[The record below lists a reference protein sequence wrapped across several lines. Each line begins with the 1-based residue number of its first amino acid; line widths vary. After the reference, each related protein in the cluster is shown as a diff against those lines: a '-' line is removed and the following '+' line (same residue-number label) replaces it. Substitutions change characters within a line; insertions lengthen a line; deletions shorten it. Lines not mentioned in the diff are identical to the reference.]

1 MICDFLI
8 LQCIT
13 GEVRASSY
21 DPGNRAGSVTGINF
35 VVCSYGKFQPGY
47 RMKFKKQ
54 NQNGATLTS
63 IVRDYHSF
71 ADSCNFTNKA
81 NSNTFEVEMH
91 TRQNYAILAAQ
102 FRKRS

>member
-1 MICDFLI
+1 MI
-8 LQCIT
+8 
-13 GEVRASSY
+13 
-21 DPGNRAGSVTGINF
+21 PVTGLARLPGWILSSVHMGNF
-35 VVCSYGKFQPGY
+35 SPVTG
-47 RMKFKKQ
+47 MKFKKQ

-81 NSNTFEVEMH
+81 NSNTFELEMH

>member
-1 MICDFLI
+1 M
-8 LQCIT
+8 
-13 GEVRASSY
+13 
-21 DPGNRAGSVTGINF
+21 NF

-47 RMKFKKQ
+47 RDEIQETKI
-54 NQNGATLTS
+54 NGATLTS

>member
-1 MICDFLI
+1 MRR
-8 LQCIT
+8 
-13 GEVRASSY
+13 RASPVTKISVSTTEISATGMKIFPY
-21 DPGNRAGSVTGINF
+21 EHSSPVTG
-35 VVCSYGKFQPGY
+35 
-47 RMKFKKQ
+47 MKFKKQ